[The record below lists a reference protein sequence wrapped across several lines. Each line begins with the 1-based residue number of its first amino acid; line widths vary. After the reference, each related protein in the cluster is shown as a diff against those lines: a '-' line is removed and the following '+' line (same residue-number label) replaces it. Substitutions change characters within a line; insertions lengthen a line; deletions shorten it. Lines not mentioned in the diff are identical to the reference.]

1 MRGLILML
9 RPPAD
14 VGDEI
19 ISCVHEKALADR
31 MSGKLVTQARLHQS
45 VSLKLEDT
53 EANLAALRRVG
64 NRLSAHAFEFVYNR
78 IRNSGDGG
86 NWVLLPR
93 GEVSQFLELRD
104 LVQAE
109 LRCEGLDVVGH
120 TAHMT
125 LAYGVGAS
133 PAESFEIEPIVW
145 PVTEI
150 ELVRAGAH
158 ADYGYDTLYRWPLKS
173 PRQTALF

>member
-1 MRGLILML
+1 ML
-9 RPPAD
+9 RPPVD
-14 VGDEI
+14 IGDEI
-19 ISCVHEKALADR
+19 IRRVHEKALADR
-31 MSGKLVTQARLHQS
+31 MSGELVPRARLHQS
-45 VSLKLEDT
+45 VSLKFDDT

-64 NRLSAHAFEFVYNR
+64 GRLRAHAFEFVYNR

-86 NWVLLPR
+86 HWVLLPR
-93 GEVSQFLELRD
+93 GEVPQFQEVRD

-109 LRCEGLDVVGH
+109 LRSEELDVVGH

-125 LAYGVGAS
+125 LAYGGGAS
-133 PAESFEIEPIVW
+133 PAESFEIAPIAW

-150 ELVRAGAH
+150 ELVRAGAQ
-158 ADYGYDTLYRWPLKS
+158 AEYGYDTLDRWPLKS